1 MSGAFAAAHLLK
13 RGNLLGP
20 LIGKV
25 QLHLKVMI
33 VISNLT
39 RDRAHL
45 LERRRELA
53 RMIREGFQDLAP
65 LLLSQVGAPG
75 S

>member
-1 MSGAFAAAHLLK
+1 
-13 RGNLLGP
+13 LGP

-39 RDRAHL
+39 RDRARL
-45 LERRRELA
+45 LE
-53 RMIREGFQDLAP
+53 G
-65 LLLSQVGAPG
+65 GANSHG
-75 S
+75 

>member
-1 MSGAFAAAHLLK
+1 MDRTRIVIFSLLTGTCGGRLNAMSGALAAAHCLK
-13 RGNLLGP
+13 RGSLLGP

-39 RDRAHL
+39 RDRARL
-45 LERRRELA
+45 LE
-53 RMIREGFQDLAP
+53 G
-65 LLLSQVGAPG
+65 GANSHG
-75 S
+75 